1 VLSGY
6 MYALGAILV
15 SLLALVALLR
25 LRVKIG
31 LSLVVA
37 AGVLAVLL
45 GVTPQAM
52 WAQLVDEWR
61 NKALTQTTPY
71 LFVSLTSLLLLVN
84 VVGEAMGQIGLSSRL
99 VPAMQGLFRSRRVA
113 LAAIPL
119 MMGMLPTPGGIM
131 LSAPMVRE
139 AGDKI
144 GVDRSRLAAINFFFR
159 HQWEPVWPLFPAI
172 PLIQGMLGVSAGRLL
187 GHHIVLT
194 VAGIASGVVFLLL
207 AGIPPRQRERMEAR
221 AGLGSH
227 TRDFVH
233 AFWPIAFTAILYVV
247 LDVPPAIAIFLAIL
261 GLLVLHRVR
270 VRRWGGI
277 FKAAKEP
284 DMVLL
289 LFGALW
295 FKLNLEAGG
304 AVGSVVDF
312 FAQLHMPVAL
322 IVFLLPFLVAASTG
336 VTMGTVAITYP
347 FLMAYIT
354 QGGQTNLGLETLAFA
369 GLQFGLAISPIH
381 LCLALSASYFGTSLA
396 RIILRVLP
404 PALCIAGA
412 GLLMA
417 LFAS

>member
-1 VLSGY
+1 
-6 MYALGAILV
+6 MFALAAIII
-15 SLLALVALLR
+15 SLLVLVALLR
-25 LRVKIG
+25 LRIRIG
-31 LSLVVA
+31 RSLVA
-37 AGVLAVLL
+37 AAVVLAVAL
-45 GVTPQAM
+45 GVTPGEM
-52 WAQLVDEWR
+52 WAQLVAEWQDG
-61 NKALTQTTPY
+61 ALTRTTPY

-84 VVGEAMGQIGLSSRL
+84 VVGEAMTQIGLSARL
-99 VPAMQGLFRSRRVA
+99 VPAMQGLFRSRRAA
-113 LAAIPL
+113 LALIPL

-172 PLIQGMLGVSAGRLL
+172 PLIQNMLGVSAGRLV
-187 GHHIVLT
+187 GHHLVLT
-194 VAGIASGVVFLLL
+194 VAGILGGVLFLLL
-207 AGIPPRQRERMEAR
+207 AGIPPRRREHMEAKASLR
-221 AGLGSH
+221 SH

-233 AFWPIAFTAILYVV
+233 AFWPIVFTAVLYIGF
-247 LDVPPAIAIFLAIL
+247 DIPPAIAILVAIV
-261 GLLVLHRVR
+261 GLLLLHRVD

-304 AVGSVVDF
+304 AVPAVVDF
-312 FAQLHMPVAL
+312 FAQLHMPAGL

-336 VTMGTVAITYP
+336 VTTGTVAITYP
-347 FLMAYIT
+347 FLMAYIVRD
-354 QGGQTNLGLETLAFA
+354 GQTNMGLETLAFA

-381 LCLALSASYFGTSLA
+381 LCLSLSASYFHTSLSW
-396 RIILRVLP
+396 IILRVLP
-404 PALCIAGA
+404 AALCIVAAGV
-412 GLLMA
+412 LMA
-417 LFAS
+417 LIL